1 VIRLRLPGRAPV
13 APPPRT
19 GVARLLE
26 DERFIRGLGL
36 GALIGAAIAGST
48 LWNRRHDADRP
59 EASGDG
65 VVATHEAPG
74 ITR

>member
-1 VIRLRLPGRAPV
+1 LIRLRLPGRPA

-19 GVARLLE
+19 GIARLLE
-26 DERFIRGLGL
+26 DERFVRGLGL

-48 LWNRRHDADRP
+48 LWTRRHDAERP
-59 EASGDG
+59 EASHGAG
-65 VVATHEAPG
+65 VATHESPG